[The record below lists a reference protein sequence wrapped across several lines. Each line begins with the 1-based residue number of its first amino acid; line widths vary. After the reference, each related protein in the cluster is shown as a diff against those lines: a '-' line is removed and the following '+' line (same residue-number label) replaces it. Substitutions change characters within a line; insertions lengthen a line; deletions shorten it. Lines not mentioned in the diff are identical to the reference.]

1 MMKVNLNDAKSELR
15 LYRSKSDHLKRVR
28 QGNNPV
34 LCERQLVWTKRVKGG
49 AVVPRKKAQVVL
61 NSIDTI
67 TGQVLETYKTN
78 ALSSV
83 NNRIDHYRALHP
95 SVQVASV

>member
-34 LCERQLVWTKRVKGG
+34 LCERQLVWTKRVKG

-61 NSIDTI
+61 SFIDTI

-83 NNRIDHYRALHP
+83 NNRLDHYRALHP
-95 SVQVASV
+95 SVQVVNV